1 MSRPA
6 VQTPPA
12 RSPGNASRPTL
23 QEVRAPGCIIFH
35 DVVAGYE
42 HPVMGPLSFT
52 VRANEVVAL
61 WGPNGAGKTTALNVI
76 GGAAR
81 VFQGRVERSEA
92 LRISH
97 QHQNPLPVSGIP
109 LSGRELLRLTGAD
122 PAVLPV
128 SLQPLLKRRL
138 SALSGG
144 QLQLLQVWACLLAP
158 VDLVLLDEPT
168 NNVDQEGIAHLE
180 AAMATARHGRSILLV
195 SHDRRFVEAVSDR
208 IVEVPAR

>member
-1 MSRPA
+1 MSVVPLSAHPPGRAPA
-6 VQTPPA
+6 A
-12 RSPGNASRPTL
+12 GLR
-23 QEVRAPGCIIFH
+23 EVRAPVCLSFRE
-35 DVVAGYE
+35 VRAGYDR
-42 HPVMGPLSFT
+42 PVLGPLSFE

-81 VFQGRVERSEA
+81 VFSGTVERSDS

-109 LSGRELLRLTGAD
+109 LSGRELLQLTGAD
-122 PAVLPV
+122 PDVLPV
-128 SLQPLLKRRL
+128 TLKPLMKRRL
-138 SALSGG
+138 SQLSGG

-168 NNVDQEGIAHLE
+168 NNVDLEGIVHLE
-180 AAMATARHGRSILLV
+180 AAFRTARHGRSILFV

-208 IVEVPAR
+208 IIEVPAR